1 MLNRLR
7 ARVARRLLRLA
18 FLAQAAAQHREEA
31 PDLSGTVE
39 AETQFGSL
47 YLPEEDSFI
56 APYLREHGIWEPQET
71 EILSRKLLPGATFV
85 DVGAH
90 VGYFSCL
97 AGRLVGP
104 HGLVLAF
111 EPHPRNYELLLANAW
126 RNGLTNVV
134 ALPWAVTD
142 RNAFAELFTMGTNT
156 GGHCLYESPGE
167 TQEAIRVRTVA
178 LDQVAALRPP
188 LDVVKIDAQGA
199 DDLAVAGMTQ
209 LLARSP
215 GATLLVEFWPRG
227 IRLRGADPRAVL
239 QSYKALGYRLTVQV
253 PPEGREERDLSDEEI
268 LDHCAGEGGRLHVNL
283 VLEHPG

>member
-1 MLNRLR
+1 MLTRLR

-18 FLAQAAAQHREEA
+18 LLAQAAAQHRAEA
-31 PDLSGTVE
+31 PDLSGTVDV
-39 AETQFGSL
+39 ETRFGSL
-47 YLPEEDSFI
+47 YFPEEDAFI
-56 APYLREHGIWEPQET
+56 APYLREHGIWEPGET
-71 EILSRKLLPGATFV
+71 RLLSRKLQPGATFL

-134 ALPWAVTD
+134 AVPWAVTD
-142 RNAFAELFTMGTNT
+142 SNGFAELFTTGANT
-156 GGHCLYESPGE
+156 GGHRLYQSSGE
-167 TQEAIRVRTVA
+167 TQAIRVRTAA
-178 LDQVAALRPP
+178 LDQVAAIRPP
-188 LDVVKIDAQGA
+188 VNVVKIDAQGA
-199 DDLAVAGMTQ
+199 DDLAVAGMAQ

-215 GATLLVEFWPRG
+215 GVTLLAEFWPEG

-239 QSYKALGYRLTVQV
+239 DSYRALGYSLTVQV
-253 PPEGREERDLSDEEI
+253 PPEGREEPNLSNEEI
-268 LDHCAGEGGRLHVNL
+268 LAHCADEDGTLHVNL
-283 VLEHPG
+283 ALELKH